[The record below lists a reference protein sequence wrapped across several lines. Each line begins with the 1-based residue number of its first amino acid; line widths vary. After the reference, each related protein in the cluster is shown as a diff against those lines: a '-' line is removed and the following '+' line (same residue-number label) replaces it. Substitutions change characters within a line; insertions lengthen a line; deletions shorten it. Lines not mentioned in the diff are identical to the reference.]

1 MQIVTAV
8 RWGVLLVLGAA
19 LVGGCKKETPPKA
32 ETPQA
37 LPAPAP
43 ATALATADMA
53 KTGEALFKQHCASC
67 HPDGGNIIKPEYTLQ
82 AKSLAA
88 HKISTPGDIVKI
100 MRNPESGMTK
110 FDEATIP
117 EKDATE
123 IALYIQNTFK

>member
-19 LVGGCKKETPPKA
+19 LVGGCKKETPPQA

-37 LPAPAP
+37 LPAPATAP
-43 ATALATADMA
+43 AAADMA

-88 HKISTPGDIVKI
+88 HKISTPEDIVKI
-100 MRNPESGMTK
+100 MRNPQPGMTK

-117 EKDATE
+117 EKDAME
-123 IALYIQNTFK
+123 IARYIQNTFK

>member
-37 LPAPAP
+37 LPAPA
-43 ATALATADMA
+43 TTSATADMA

-88 HKISTPGDIVKI
+88 HKISTLEDIVKI

-117 EKDATE
+117 EKDAME
-123 IALYIQNTFK
+123 IARYIQNTFK